1 MQKYYVATKNRNW
14 TGLATDWKD
23 AAKRAVKFWLQND
36 TPERLGEICCISET
50 GFDMENPDDRI
61 GFVSVVL
68 DELGVPYER
77 D

>member
-1 MQKYYVATKNRNW
+1 MQKFYVATKNRHW

-23 AAKRAVKFWLQND
+23 AAKRAVKFWLRND
-36 TPERLGEICCISET
+36 TGEQLGEFCCISET
-50 GFDMENPDDRI
+50 GFGMYNPDDRVW
-61 GFVSVVL
+61 FVSTVL